1 MALIR
6 VSQLLDK
13 TFYVT
18 RPLEF
23 YRVMDVNNLGDK
35 ARPVKNKLKT
45 GYAFILDSYLAPLES
60 ATTKNGVKLAARSS
74 SYFTFKGKDGNYY
87 AVKFANDGRFS
98 LKKLQEQGVKTIVQE
113 AKEKEE
119 EEKTPIQT
127 IKETTS
133 KAVTSAAGFSKNIIY
148 IGIAVLAAGYLLP
161 KILKK

>member
-1 MALIR
+1 MALISI
-6 VSQLLDK
+6 SQLLDK

-23 YRVMDVNNLGDK
+23 FRVMDVNNLGDK
-35 ARPVKNKLKT
+35 AKPVKNKLKT
-45 GYAFILDSYLAPLES
+45 GYSFVLDSYLAPLES
-60 ATTKNGVKLAARSS
+60 ATTKNGVKLAPRSS

-87 AVKFANDGRFS
+87 AVKYANDRRFS

-113 AKEKEE
+113 AEEKAEA
-119 EEKTPIQT
+119 EKTPIQK
-127 IKETTS
+127 IEE
-133 KAVTSAAGFSKNIIY
+133 KASSVVTSAAGFSKNIIY